1 MRQSMQPGGPGL
13 SGTLVKLVLSSL
25 VFFGLVSSARAETNA
40 SLELALGA
48 LFDNN
53 AALGRRGQFGAEAV
67 VDIASVVGVV
77 GSLSTDLGSRAR
89 FQLFGKLRSEEGR
102 WRDYLRNTEV
112 TLKPGVEID
121 LTSLSTLRPE
131 VSFKL
136 RREVEEIWGYLEVA
150 PSLNYTLHTKLGLLF
165 EVSYEHKATLYDSD
179 ALTNTYANVDR
190 LSHLGRLRAR
200 IWQSQFLRFGAK
212 AEVEHQTWDGN
223 LGEKLARIMFLPI
236 ESYTDPDAKAE
247 PGKRK
252 DVILRGELELLGVA
266 WKGLGIAFGYRAE
279 YDHST
284 LDAFKSVAHGPRL
297 AAVFSHG
304 RHEAF
309 LEARL
314 SFYDFFRFRYD
325 VRYADTR
332 KDLKTEVFAAYQVSL
347 AKGLKLGAKA
357 TFLRNDSNDA
367 STYPDGRFRFD
378 PSLSRSY
385 SLYQGTRIEAF
396 LSYTWE
402 TSADKPAPPK
412 DKDEVP
418 GTILAGR

>member
-1 MRQSMQPGGPGL
+1 MRRSKHP
-13 SGTLVKLVLSSL
+13 T
-25 VFFGLVSSARAETNA
+25 GLVRIGLFLLLVAPPAARAETNA
-40 SLELALGA
+40 SLELSLGA

-67 VDIASVVGVV
+67 VDLASVVGAV

-121 LTSLSTLRPE
+121 LTALSTLRPE

-150 PSLNYTLHTKLGLLF
+150 PSLTYTLHTKLGLLF
-165 EVSYEHKATLYDSD
+165 EVSYQHKATLYDSE

-190 LSHLGRLRAR
+190 LSHLGRIQAR
-200 IWQSQFLRFGAK
+200 IWQSQFLRFGLK
-212 AEVEHQTWDGN
+212 AEVEHQTWDDN
-223 LGEKLARIMFLPI
+223 LAEKLARIMFVPI
-236 ESYTDPDAKAE
+236 EAYTNPDAVAVPE
-247 PGKRK
+247 ERK
-252 DVILRGELELLGVA
+252 DVILRGELELLGIA
-266 WKGLGIAFGYRAE
+266 WKGLGLALGYRTE

-284 LDAFKSVAHGPRL
+284 LDAFKSIAHGPRL

-314 SFYDFFRFRYD
+314 SLYDFYRFRYD
-325 VRYADTR
+325 VRYAGTR
-332 KDLKTEVFAAYQVSL
+332 KDLKTEVFAAYLVTLS
-347 AKGLKLGAKA
+347 KGWKAGAKA

-367 STYPDGRFRFD
+367 ATFPDGSFRFD

-396 LSYTWE
+396 VSYTWE
-402 TSADKPAPPK
+402 TSSGKAPPPK

-418 GTILAGR
+418 GEILAGR